1 MGRVIIDDIDRLR
14 ITLVREDRVNFRY
27 DGILY
32 SIQNNMWDGDGEDG
46 INIKKNINGKFKY
59 VAYLGGESLKTSDIC
74 RLNNGK
80 KFKNNVIYSHIDKGY
95 FVRKLY
101 NYGFIDAGLSVE
113 LEYLKRELELNTM
126 HKEKLAKEY
135 KSYFKRLLEKRN
147 NIIARIEE
155 IEKVIKNRR
164 YAYETN
170 IKNNNF
176 RV

>member
-1 MGRVIIDDIDRLR
+1 MGKVIVDDIDRLR

-32 SIQNNMWDGDGEDG
+32 STQNSMLDGDGEDG

-80 KFKNNVIYSHIDKGY
+80 KFKNNVIYSHIDKGC

-147 NIIARIEE
+147 NMIARIEE
-155 IEKVIKNRR
+155 IEKVIK
-164 YAYETN
+164 
-170 IKNNNF
+170 K
-176 RV
+176 

>member
-59 VAYLGGESLKTSDIC
+59 VAYLGGESFKTSDIC

-113 LEYLKRELELNTM
+113 LEYLKRELELNTL

-155 IEKVIKNRR
+155 IEKVINK
-164 YAYETN
+164 
-170 IKNNNF
+170 
-176 RV
+176 

>member
-1 MGRVIIDDIDRLR
+1 MGKVIVDDIDRLR

-32 SIQNNMWDGDGEDG
+32 SIQNSMLDGDGEDG

-80 KFKNNVIYSHIDKGY
+80 KFKNNVIYSHIDKGC

-155 IEKVIKNRR
+155 IEKVIK
-164 YAYETN
+164 
-170 IKNNNF
+170 K
-176 RV
+176 

>member
-32 SIQNNMWDGDGEDG
+32 SIQNNMWDGEDG

-155 IEKVIKNRR
+155 IEKVIK
-164 YAYETN
+164 
-170 IKNNNF
+170 K
-176 RV
+176 

>member
-1 MGRVIIDDIDRLR
+1 MGRVIVDDIDRLR

-32 SIQNNMWDGDGEDG
+32 SIQNNMWDGEDRVD
-46 INIKKNINGKFKY
+46 IKKNLNGKYKY
-59 VAYLGGESLKTSDIC
+59 VASLGGESLKTSDIC

-80 KFKNNVIYSHIDKGY
+80 EFKNNVIYSHIDKGY
-95 FVRKLY
+95 FIRKLY
-101 NYGFIDAGLSVE
+101 NYGFIDVGLSVE
-113 LEYLKRELELNTM
+113 LGYLKRELELNTM

-155 IEKVIKNRR
+155 IEKVINK
-164 YAYETN
+164 
-170 IKNNNF
+170 
-176 RV
+176 

>member
-32 SIQNNMWDGDGEDG
+32 SIQNNMWDGEDG
-46 INIKKNINGKFKY
+46 VDIKKNINGKYKY
-59 VAYLGGESLKTSDIC
+59 VASLGGESLKTSDIC

-80 KFKNNVIYSHIDKGY
+80 KFKNNVIYNHIDKGY

-155 IEKVIKNRR
+155 IEKVINK
-164 YAYETN
+164 
-170 IKNNNF
+170 
-176 RV
+176 

>member
-1 MGRVIIDDIDRLR
+1 MGRVIVDDIDRLR

-32 SIQNNMWDGDGEDG
+32 SIQNNMWDGEDG
-46 INIKKNINGKFKY
+46 VDIKKNINGKYKY
-59 VAYLGGESLKTSDIC
+59 VASLGGESLKTSDIC

-80 KFKNNVIYSHIDKGY
+80 EFKNNVIYSNIDKGY
-95 FVRKLY
+95 FIRKLY
-101 NYGFIDAGLSVE
+101 NYGFIDVGLSVE
-113 LEYLKRELELNTM
+113 LGYLKRELELNTM

-155 IEKVIKNRR
+155 IEKVINK
-164 YAYETN
+164 
-170 IKNNNF
+170 
-176 RV
+176 

>member
-1 MGRVIIDDIDRLR
+1 MGRVIVDDIDRLR

-32 SIQNNMWDGDGEDG
+32 SIQNNMWDGEDG
-46 INIKKNINGKFKY
+46 VDIKKNINGKYKY
-59 VAYLGGESLKTSDIC
+59 VASLGGESLKTSDIC

-80 KFKNNVIYSHIDKGY
+80 KFKNNVIYNHIDKGY

-155 IEKVIKNRR
+155 IEKVIK
-164 YAYETN
+164 
-170 IKNNNF
+170 K
-176 RV
+176 